1 MRTSVSFAVAILLLG
16 AAPAGAMTLEEAL
29 AAAYVG
35 NPTLQAQRAAL
46 RATDEQV
53 PQALSG
59 WRPRVALNGSAGRV
73 WSDSSISGDTTLN
86 SRQAGA
92 TLTQPLF
99 RGFRTVK
106 SVDAAENV
114 VLSARSQLASVE
126 QQILLN
132 VAEVYSNVLRDQAVV
147 DLSVNNEQVLRRQLG
162 ATQDRFE
169 VGEITRTDVSQAES
183 RVAGARASRITAEGQ
198 LMASRATFQRLVG
211 VPPENLEPPAQLPP
225 LPGTLEEAVA
235 RALEEQP
242 DVVAAVYG
250 ARAAEDVV
258 DVVRGELLPEVSL
271 QASHNRGWDTQVR
284 GQRADTSQ
292 IVANVAVP
300 LYQSGAVYSRV
311 REAKSTA
318 GQRRIQVEQAQ
329 VAARE
334 RAIQAWENL
343 VSARAEIESREAQV
357 DAATT
362 ALDGV
367 QREAQV
373 GARTV
378 LDVLDAEQELFIANV
393 DRVGA
398 QRTQRVAAFALL
410 AATGGLTAENL
421 GLPVEVYDP
430 SVHYQAVRNKW
441 FGTDTPMDVP
451 ELVPAATN

>member
-1 MRTSVSFAVAILLLG
+1 MRTPVSFAVAILLLG

-59 WRPRVALNGSAGRV
+59 WRPRVSLEGSAGK
-73 WSDSSISGDTTLN
+73 ISGDRELDPVQGT
-86 SRQAGA
+86 A
-92 TLTQPLF
+92 TLSQPIF
-99 RGFRTVK
+99 RGFRTV
-106 SVDAAENV
+106 SAVEGAENA
-114 VLSARSQLASVE
+114 VLAGRSQLISVE
-126 QQILLN
+126 QQILLA
-132 VAEVYSNVLRDQAVV
+132 VAEVYSNVLRDEAVV
-147 DLSVNNEQVLRRQLG
+147 ELSVNNEQVLRRQLG
-162 ATQDRFE
+162 ATQDRFQ

-183 RVAGARASRITAEGQ
+183 RVAGARASRIAAEGQ

-211 VPPENLEPPAQLPP
+211 VPPENLEPPTQLPP

-242 DVVAAVYG
+242 DVLAAVYG

-271 QASHNRGWDTQVR
+271 QASHNRGWETQFVGR
-284 GQRADTSQ
+284 RSDTSQ

-318 GQRRIQVEQAQ
+318 SQRRIQVEQAQ

-334 RAIQAWENL
+334 QAIQAWENL

-410 AATGGLTAENL
+410 SATGGLTAENL
-421 GLPVEVYDP
+421 GLPVEVYNP
-430 SVHYQAVRNKW
+430 SVHYQAVRDKW
-441 FGTDTPMDVP
+441 FGTDVPTDVP
-451 ELVPAATN
+451 ELRPAAAN

>member
-1 MRTSVSFAVAILLLG
+1 
-16 AAPAGAMTLEEAL
+16 MTLEEAL

-99 RGFRTVK
+99 RGFRTVN

-147 DLSVNNEQVLRRQLG
+147 ELSVNNEQVLRRQLG

-183 RVAGARASRITAEGQ
+183 RVARARASRITAEGQ

-211 VPPENLEPPAQLPP
+211 VPPENLEPPAQLPA

-441 FGTDTPMDVP
+441 FGTDSPMDVP

>member
-1 MRTSVSFAVAILLLG
+1 
-16 AAPAGAMTLEEAL
+16 MTLEEAL

-59 WRPRVALNGSAGRV
+59 WRPRVALNGSGGKV
-73 WSDSSISGDTTLN
+73 WSNSNLAGDATLDSLQG
-86 SRQAGA
+86 GA
-92 TLTQPLF
+92 TITQPLF
-99 RGFRTVK
+99 RGFRTTN
-106 SVDAAENV
+106 SVEAAENV
-114 VLSARSQLASVE
+114 VLSARSQLTSVE

-162 ATQDRFE
+162 ATQDRFQ

-183 RVAGARASRITAEGQ
+183 RVAGARASRIAAEGQ

-211 VPPENLEPPAQLPP
+211 VPPENLEPPTQLPP
-225 LPGTLEEAVA
+225 LPSTLEEAVA

-242 DVVAAVYG
+242 DVLAAVYG
-250 ARAAEDVV
+250 ARAADDAVE
-258 DVVRGELLPEVSL
+258 VVRGELLPEVSL
-271 QASHNRGWDTQVR
+271 QASHNRGWETQAR
-284 GQRADTSQ
+284 GQRSDTSQ

-318 GQRRIQVEQAQ
+318 SQRRIQVDQAQ

-334 RAIQAWENL
+334 QAIQAWENL

-357 DAATT
+357 EAATT

-410 AATGGLTAENL
+410 AATGGLTAQNL
-421 GLPVEVYDP
+421 GLPVQIYDP
-430 SVHYQAVRNKW
+430 SVHYQAVRNQW
-441 FGTDTPMDVP
+441 FGTDAPTGQ
-451 ELVPAATN
+451 

>member
-99 RGFRTVK
+99 RGFRTVN

-147 DLSVNNEQVLRRQLG
+147 ELSVNNEQVLRRQLG

-183 RVAGARASRITAEGQ
+183 RVARARASRITAEGQ

-211 VPPENLEPPAQLPP
+211 VPPENLEPPAQLPA

-441 FGTDTPMDVP
+441 FGTDSPMDVP